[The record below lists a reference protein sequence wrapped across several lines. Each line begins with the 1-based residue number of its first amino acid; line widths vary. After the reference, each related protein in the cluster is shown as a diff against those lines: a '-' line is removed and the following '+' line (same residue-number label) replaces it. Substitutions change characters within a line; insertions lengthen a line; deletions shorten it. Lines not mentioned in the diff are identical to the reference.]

1 MPPVIETVN
10 SVGPSKPTDHV
21 DVAVRMEPGGMGH
34 DERRAVTSEV
44 VHGQLDAVGG
54 VDLDRAQ
61 SLDPHV
67 IRL

>member
-1 MPPVIETVN
+1 MPPVVEAVN
-10 SVGPSKPTDHV
+10 SIRPSETSDHV

-44 VHGQLDAVGG
+44 VHGELDAVGG

-61 SLDPHV
+61 GLDAHV
-67 IRL
+67 IRI